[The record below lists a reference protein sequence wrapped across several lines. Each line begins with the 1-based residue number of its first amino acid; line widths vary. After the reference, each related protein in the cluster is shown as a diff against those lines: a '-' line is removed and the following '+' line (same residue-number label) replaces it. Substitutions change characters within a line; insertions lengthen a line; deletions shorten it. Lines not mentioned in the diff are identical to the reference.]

1 MAGVFDLITS
11 AIGGALA
18 SKGAKKSAAQNQA
31 GQEAAAKYALDNSMP
46 YDVTGSL
53 GGAKFDNDGKVIG
66 LGLSDDFAKQQQ
78 GFFTSADANRQ
89 YLQGLEGSPDEA
101 AQRYY
106 DRGMEIRGPEQEA
119 AREALDASL
128 QARGMLGSTGGAGSQ
143 AGLAEGQNLANM
155 QGRMSAEDRVQG
167 LIDTYRNRI
176 SGDVSSAASVGQLPL
191 EYANLGVKTGGML
204 SNAAIMG
211 SRFMS
216 GAALTN
222 ANATAGRY
230 GGFSNALNNFKG
242 TGGRQDGYVWGTKAN
257 QEQYGGAGPT
267 TAKQASFLSKNVYS
281 RL

>member
-1 MAGVFDLITS
+1 MAGVFDLIAG
-11 AIGGALA
+11 AISGAIA
-18 SKGAKKSAAQNQA
+18 SKGAKKSAAENQA

-66 LGLSDDFAKQQQ
+66 LGLSEDFAKQQT
-78 GFFTSADANRQ
+78 GFFGSADANRT

-106 DRGMEIRGPEQEA
+106 DRGMELRGPEQEA
-119 AREALDASL
+119 AREQLDATL
-128 QARGMLGSTGGAGSQ
+128 AARGMLGSSGGAGSQ
-143 AGLAEGQNLANM
+143 AALAEGQNLANM
-155 QGRMSAEDRVQG
+155 QGRMTAEDRVQG

-191 EYANLGVKTGGML
+191 EYANLGMKTGGML

-216 GAALTN
+216 GASLTN

-230 GGFSNALNNFKG
+230 GGFANAINSFRGSNQQSSYNPKAQPKG
-242 TGGRQDGYVWGTKAN
+242 TKFQF
-257 QEQYGGAGPT
+257 ESGALAT
-267 TAKQASFLSKNVYS
+267 DRHYN
-281 RL
+281 RNRI